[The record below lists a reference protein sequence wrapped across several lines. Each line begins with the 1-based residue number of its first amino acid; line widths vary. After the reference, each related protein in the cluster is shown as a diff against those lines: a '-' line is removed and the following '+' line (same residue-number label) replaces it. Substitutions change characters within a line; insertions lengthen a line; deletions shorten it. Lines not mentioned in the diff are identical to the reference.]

1 MLWGESMLELGYVI
15 SVLVVLV
22 LAIIAVV
29 AIARLQR
36 RGLRKKLLLEIANQ
50 GNLRSRYDLKA
61 EDPTSSLR
69 FEFSLEGD
77 TLPDGSVVGVGRAV
91 DTAEPQQATPS
102 AAPASPGQAA
112 GGMAQSAGD
121 AKERADQT
129 KEKAAQAK
137 EMAQEKGK
145 QAQDKAKKAMGI
157 SGAISETLFSLGMI
171 LPRSIGAPLLNA
183 SSRMRRTESSVARVQ
198 QTPGT
203 LSVQAARLKATAST
217 TKEAVAPMPQPDTVP
232 ALPQMPA
239 TEQAQ
244 PEMPTAPP
252 ELAGV
257 PGVQPQAAPIA
268 HISEPGWA
276 QTPYVQPGESLE
288 LELTVAATRTSK
300 ARQYPFAVI
309 SRAVEQE
316 AAPLVSEEGSIQI
329 RGIPWILRILP
340 YLAILA
346 LAIVAVLLAFWLVN
360 NAILS

>member
-1 MLWGESMLELGYVI
+1 MLELGYVI

-29 AIARLQR
+29 AVARLQR
-36 RGLRKKLLLEIANQ
+36 RGLRRRLLLEITNQ
-50 GNLRSRYDLKA
+50 GNLRSRYNLKA
-61 EDPTSSLR
+61 EDPTGNLR

-77 TLPDGSVVGVGRAV
+77 TLPDGSVAVAGRAV
-91 DTAEPQQATPS
+91 DAVESHQV
-102 AAPASPGQAA
+102 PASIAPPSPDQAA

-121 AKERADQT
+121 AKQKADQA

-137 EMAQEKGK
+137 EVAQEKGK
-145 QAQDKAKKAMGI
+145 LAQDKAKKAMGI
-157 SGAISETLFSLGMI
+157 SGAISETLFSLGMV

-203 LSVQAARLKATAST
+203 LNTQAARLKATAST
-217 TKEAVAPMPQPDTVP
+217 TKEAVAPLPQPDAVP

-239 TEQAQ
+239 AEQAQ

-252 ELAGV
+252 VVTGV
-257 PGVQPQAAPIA
+257 PGAQPQATPVPHSI
-268 HISEPGWA
+268 EPGWS

-288 LELTVAATRTSK
+288 LELAVAATRTSK
-300 ARQYPFAVI
+300 TRQYAFDIV

-329 RGIPWILRILP
+329 RGIPWFLRVLP
-340 YLAILA
+340 YLSILA

-360 NAILS
+360 NAVLS